1 MWVKIDQQSQTII
14 KRYREYFSKPVQSK
28 PQEKSKNMDFE
39 NIQSLK
45 VTFIKDIADM
55 PFQDLRTE
63 MTDNKDDLITIDL
76 DISKVIA
83 LTDFGFELYNFIID
97 DRTKNLIIFIQNGNK
112 LIPPHVINVIG
123 NKWTILDGKHRIALC
138 VKLGLSAITFL
149 IRKKDLGNLLNSTR

>member
-1 MWVKIDQQSQTII
+1 
-14 KRYREYFSKPVQSK
+14 
-28 PQEKSKNMDFE
+28 MDFE

-76 DISKVIA
+76 DISKIIA
-83 LTDFGFELYNFIID
+83 LTDFGFELYNFIVD